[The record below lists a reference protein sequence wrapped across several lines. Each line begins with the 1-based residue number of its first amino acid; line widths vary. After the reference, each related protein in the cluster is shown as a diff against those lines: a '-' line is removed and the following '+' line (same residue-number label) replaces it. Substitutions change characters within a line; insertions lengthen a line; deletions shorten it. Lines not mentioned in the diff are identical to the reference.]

1 MKYLLTLSI
10 GPVQDFIA
18 AARKMGDLWC
28 GSELLSDIACAAARK
43 AQESGATLIFPA
55 PTLIA
60 RGSNVANILLMETA
74 EGADPKKLADDIKT
88 TARAAWKA
96 HAGKAFAAAGNQIR
110 TSTWD
115 AQVDDVLEL
124 FAAWVP
130 CTEKNYT
137 NDRRAVM
144 QLLAAR
150 KMTRNF
156 NPAKGEAKV
165 LKSSLD
171 GLRETVLQEPGATRT
186 VQQLRL
192 STGEQLDCVGVVKR
206 LRSKENRFPSIPT
219 IAAGQWLRDLKLK
232 EAKDAKTCDQLK
244 ELFKTLHEMQ
254 VITSVPK
261 EHQAILADWAY
272 DAEPLYVSRHDAI
285 RKENPEVDAERLDTT
300 LKQIAK
306 LVGEASRKHGIHLD
320 TYYCIIKADGDRMG
334 EALDKMK
341 NYQEHQNFSKKLA
354 TFADSVPTT
363 LRNHNGVC
371 IYSGGDDILAFV
383 PVQDAIQCC
392 AALADTFKTEIG
404 NTLSVGMAIVHIHE
418 PLSIVREYAM
428 DAEHNAKGS
437 GTDTPRNGFAIHLH
451 ARGTDSASVRGQ
463 WSTNL
468 HERMQYWQQL
478 FAKEVLPSNLPY
490 ACRRDLADL
499 KGWQDATE
507 LSQAIP
513 QRLSRVL
520 FHKDIKWDRAAGL
533 EERVNNIV
541 RETTTR
547 EKLDGLIEEWIIS
560 RFLAA
565 GGDR

>member
-28 GSELLSDIACAAARK
+28 GSELLSDIACAAAKEAQK
-43 AQESGATLIFPA
+43 AEATLIFPA
-55 PTLIA
+55 PSLIA
-60 RGSNVANILLMETA
+60 KGSNVANILLMETV
-74 EGADPKKLADDIKT
+74 EGADPKILADDIKT
-88 TARAAWKA
+88 AARAAWKA
-96 HAGKAFAAAGNQIR
+96 HANKAFAAAGNQIR
-110 TSTWD
+110 TSTWN

-130 CTEKNYT
+130 CTENYT

-150 KMTRNF
+150 KMTRDF

-165 LKSSLD
+165 PKSSLD

-219 IAAGQWLRDLKLK
+219 IAAGQWLRDLK
-232 EAKDAKTCDQLK
+232 AQDAETCAQL
-244 ELFKTLHEMQ
+244 EGLFETLHGMQ
-254 VITSVPK
+254 VITSVPA

-285 RKENPEVDAERLDTT
+285 RKENPEVDAELLDTT

-341 NYQEHQNFSKKLA
+341 NYQEHQDFSEKLA

-363 LRNHNGVC
+363 LKNHRGVC

-383 PVQDAIQCC
+383 PVQYAIQCC
-392 AALADTFKTEIG
+392 AALADKFKKEIG

-418 PLSIVREYAM
+418 PLSIVRECAM

-451 ARGTDSASVRGQ
+451 ARGTDSARVRGC
-463 WSTNL
+463 WDSEL
-468 HERMQYWQQL
+468 HTRMQYWQQL
-478 FAKEVLPSNLPY
+478 FAEEVLPSNLPY
-490 ACRRDLADL
+490 ACRRELADL
-499 KGWQDATE
+499 HGWRDDNV
-507 LSQAIP
+507 LSEAIP

-533 EERVNNIV
+533 EGKVNNIV
-541 RETTTR
+541 SKTTTR